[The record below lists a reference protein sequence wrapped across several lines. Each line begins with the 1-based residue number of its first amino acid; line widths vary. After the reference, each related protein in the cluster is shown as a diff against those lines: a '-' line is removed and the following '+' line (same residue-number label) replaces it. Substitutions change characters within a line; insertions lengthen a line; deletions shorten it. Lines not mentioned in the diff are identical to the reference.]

1 MQISMEISNLVYMN
15 ICYRKIHQD
24 LVECLV
30 DDMLGHYDEISNGTL
45 ISQPQAMQLLLDV
58 KYLTMLLVPRDNK
71 VMLNYGLL
79 SGFVTEKVVYGF
91 FSRESSLATVILL
104 KFEI

>member
-1 MQISMEISNLVYMN
+1 MN
-15 ICYRKIHQD
+15 ISYLNRINVCYRKIHQD

-30 DDMLGHYDEISNGTL
+30 DDMLGHYNEISNTTV

-71 VMLNYGLL
+71 VK
-79 SGFVTEKVVYGF
+79 TVYKF
-91 FSRESSLATVILL
+91 F
-104 KFEI
+104 